1 MIVDGNAIAKKIYS
15 ELTAVIAALP
25 VQPRMAIVTCAPNFE
40 TTKYLEL
47 KRKKASQVGIA
58 LTIIEIPASAQTED
72 FVASIDAV
80 SKDVHGIVVQLPL
93 PTHIDKNVVLSA
105 IPADKDPDCL
115 GDGVLLA
122 PVVGAVDEISNCYNV
137 VWENKVVA
145 IVGYGRLVGQ
155 PVNEYAKKRG
165 AKVTVLTDESTDFSS
180 TLKEADIIVSGVGKP
195 GLIEDTVVKP
205 EVVLFDAGTSED
217 SGELRGGI
225 TTQAAEKAALYTPV
239 PGGIGPITV
248 AILLRNLVTLSQKHQ

>member
-1 MIVDGNAIAKKIYS
+1 M
-15 ELTAVIAALP
+15 
-25 VQPRMAIVTCAPNFE
+25 
-40 TTKYLEL
+40 
-47 KRKKASQVGIA
+47 
-58 LTIIEIPASAQTED
+58 
-72 FVASIDAV
+72 
-80 SKDVHGIVVQLPL
+80 
-93 PTHIDKNVVLSA
+93 
-105 IPADKDPDCL
+105 
-115 GDGVLLA
+115 
-122 PVVGAVDEISNCYNV
+122 
-137 VWENKVVA
+137 WENKVVA

-217 SGELRGGI
+217 SGELRGDI